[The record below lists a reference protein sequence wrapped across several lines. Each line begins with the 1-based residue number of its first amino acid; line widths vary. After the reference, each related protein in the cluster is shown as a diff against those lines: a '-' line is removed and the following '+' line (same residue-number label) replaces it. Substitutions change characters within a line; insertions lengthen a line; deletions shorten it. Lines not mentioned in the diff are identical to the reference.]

1 MSRLDRQA
9 TTYLK
14 KVSSDLRTAMK
25 TSDDYEVA
33 VACVNHV
40 VGRIDALLALKGY
53 DADIPEPILKK
64 ERKHYPTAKTE
75 VYVGENRD
83 LPHRIP
89 GYRDYYASPLGRIWS
104 YKTGKWLSLQTQSGK
119 PRVSMMRRGFAVSES
134 VARLVL
140 LTHDVGDIGGEI
152 GSKIGY
158 RDGDA
163 MNVGLM
169 NIYWRAD

>member
-1 MSRLDRQA
+1 MRFDEQT
-9 TTYLK
+9 TTYLRNIA
-14 KVSSDLRTAMK
+14 DNLRSAME
-25 TSDDYEVA
+25 TSDTYYIA
-33 VACVNHV
+33 VACARHV
-40 VGRIDALLALKGY
+40 AGQIDALLDLKGY

-104 YKTGKWLSLQTQSGK
+104 YKTGKWLKHQTQSGK
-119 PRVSMMRRGFAVSES
+119 PRVRLWNRGLEYSEL

-140 LTHDVGDIGGEI
+140 LTHDISDIGVKVGA
-152 GSKIGY
+152 SIGY
-158 RDGDA
+158 RDGDPL
-163 MNVGLM
+163 NVRLD
-169 NIYWRAD
+169 NLFFA